1 MGCWSCNNEYD
12 LALLSGTMSK
22 SYNNEYK
29 APTYVLESSIKI
41 FRFTRLH
48 QK

>member
-1 MGCWSCNNEYD
+1 MGCFSCNNEYD

-22 SYNNEYK
+22 SYDNEYE

-48 QK
+48 HK